1 MRSKSASNYLNQIF
15 KPSDLQITK
24 KAYARKMADTA
35 ICKAEE
41 EILSEIIPVMEKV
54 AATFDDFIKV
64 FPAMKN
70 ESIFAEVK
78 DIIRKYSPDDA
89 LMDGPK

>member
-1 MRSKSASNYLNQIF
+1 MVRSRSANNYLNQIF
-15 KPSDLQITK
+15 KPSDLQITQ
-24 KAYARKMADTA
+24 KAYTREMADTA

-64 FPAMKN
+64 FPAMTN
-70 ESIFAEVK
+70 EPLIAEVK
-78 DIIRKYSPDDA
+78 ELIKKYNKDDI
-89 LMDGPK
+89 